1 LFQLQLTRRA
11 KKEQMAFFMALSY
24 LARKSTFGEKAM
36 RKPNA
41 IVPDRRRN
49 IRQCT
54 FGWIDHNFLHRGF
67 LGRLSQEELLLYYF
81 LITVADR
88 NGVSFYDYERI
99 CQLLKLELADYLRA
113 RDRLCER
120 SLIAY
125 HDGVF
130 QVLALP
136 QDHTVKPILP
146 EPRVRSATGDFQ
158 ALHDVLNNL
167 NR

>member
-1 LFQLQLTRRA
+1 MHKA
-11 KKEQMAFFMALSY
+11 KPIL
-24 LARKSTFGEKAM
+24 
-36 RKPNA
+36 
-41 IVPDRRRN
+41 VDRIRN

-54 FGWIDHNFLHRGF
+54 FGWIDHNFLHCGY

-130 QVLALP
+130 QVLPLP
-136 QDHTVKPILP
+136 QDPAVKPILP
-146 EPRVRSATGDFQ
+146 RPPARSATGDFH
-158 ALHDVLNNL
+158 ALQDVLKNL

>member
-1 LFQLQLTRRA
+1 MPKPQ
-11 KKEQMAFFMALSY
+11 AL
-24 LARKSTFGEKAM
+24 
-36 RKPNA
+36 
-41 IVPDRRRN
+41 VPERRRN
-49 IRQCT
+49 IRHCT
-54 FGWIDHNFLHRGF
+54 FGWVDHDFLHRGY

-99 CQLLKLELADYLRA
+99 CQLLKLELAEYLRA

-136 QDHTVKPILP
+136 EDHAAKPILP
-146 EPRVRSATGDFQ
+146 RPPARSASGDFQ
-158 ALHDVLNNL
+158 ALHDVLNRL

>member
-1 LFQLQLTRRA
+1 
-11 KKEQMAFFMALSY
+11 
-24 LARKSTFGEKAM
+24 M
-36 RKPNA
+36 RKPKPL
-41 IVPDRRRN
+41 VSDRIRN

-54 FGWIDHNFLHRGF
+54 FGWVDHDFLHRGF

-99 CQLLKLELADYLRA
+99 CQFLKMEIDDYTRA

-120 SLIAY
+120 SLLAY
-125 HDGVF
+125 HKGVF

-136 QDHTVKPILP
+136 EKSRLVPTSPLDN
-146 EPRVRSATGDFQ
+146 RRANGDFQ
-158 ALHDVLNNL
+158 ALKEVLSKLSNGN
-167 NR
+167 